1 MREASHK
8 FLIWNAKQTAGPG
21 SMYLSVTPIGNL
33 CAFELTQSSQ
43 KCYDFLCCE
52 IWTISPPV
60 EWIDGPA
67 IQYSSSCIFTWK
79 LPDCLH
85 YNDNKKLYLLI
96 FFRTLLQDIYKI
108 AKCTST
114 LLYLKHQNMSLSH
127 DYYSYILASFQSFL
141 LIHTFYFVLQTFAFR
156 WGKKYCLL
164 KFTHKLFSPFLHE
177 YTTQCF
183 TNYSICFFTWTLR
196 VCQSLWLDC
205 KMLKLISGFGKVI
218 LPDYLADFKCD
229 ELQGTNWVLIFTDF
243 RRLLFY
249 LFTNEAWLFCK

>member
-1 MREASHK
+1 MIFFVVKYGPYHPLLSELMDLPSNILVHASLHEN
-8 FLIWNAKQTAGPG
+8 FQTACIIMITRS
-21 SMYLSVTPIGNL
+21 SM
-33 CAFELTQSSQ
+33 
-43 KCYDFLCCE
+43 
-52 IWTISPPV
+52 
-60 EWIDGPA
+60 
-67 IQYSSSCIFTWK
+67 
-79 LPDCLH
+79 
-85 YNDNKKLYLLI
+85 YLLI

-183 TNYSICFFTWTLR
+183 TNYSICFFT
-196 VCQSLWLDC
+196 
-205 KMLKLISGFGKVI
+205 
-218 LPDYLADFKCD
+218 
-229 ELQGTNWVLIFTDF
+229 
-243 RRLLFY
+243 
-249 LFTNEAWLFCK
+249 